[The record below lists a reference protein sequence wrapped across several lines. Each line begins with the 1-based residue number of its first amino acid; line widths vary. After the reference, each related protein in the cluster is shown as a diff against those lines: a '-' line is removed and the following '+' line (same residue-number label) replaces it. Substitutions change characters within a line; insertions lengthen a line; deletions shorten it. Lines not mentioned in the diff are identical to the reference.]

1 MNHEI
6 SMQEFLDDVRI
17 MRRWE
22 TREDESQVALEMAYT
37 FGFAQ
42 ARMTLGGY
50 VDHDDAGSVIGECQ
64 TLTNLLRSE
73 PKLRTKR

>member
-1 MNHEI
+1 
-6 SMQEFLDDVRI
+6 MQEFLDDVRV

-22 TREDESQVALEMAYT
+22 VREDESQVALEMAYT

-50 VDHDDAGSVIGECQ
+50 VEHNDAGSVIAECQ
-64 TLTNLLRSE
+64 TLDRILRAE
-73 PKLRTKR
+73 PKLRNKR